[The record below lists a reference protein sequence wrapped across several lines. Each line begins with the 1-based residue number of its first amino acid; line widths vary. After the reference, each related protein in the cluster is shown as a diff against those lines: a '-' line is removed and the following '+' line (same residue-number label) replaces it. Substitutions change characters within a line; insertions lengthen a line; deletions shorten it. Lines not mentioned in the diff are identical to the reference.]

1 MRITDVRGYLL
12 SSPMPEPIRLS
23 YYGGERTIF
32 KRDAALVCVRT
43 DQGMTGYGPTPTSER
58 AVDQI
63 NGVIREALIGEDP
76 CRIEALR
83 EKVLTSGEAAAAF
96 GGVEVALYDVWGK
109 MEGCPVHEV
118 LGGKVRDRIR
128 LYGSAGMY
136 QPPEEYAAE
145 AAEVA
150 ALGFS
155 AYKMRPALGPER
167 DLETVRLT
175 REAVGPEMDIMLD
188 AHTWWRMGDRSY
200 PPERIER
207 LAREMAGYGL
217 AWLEE
222 PLPPEDRAAYIRLRE
237 ANIVPIAAGEHEAS
251 LDGFMEIIRDGTV
264 DIAQADVSHQGGYA
278 SVASVIRACAEY
290 GREFAFHNWGTLLD
304 ALAAAH
310 LGVCFPE
317 EVCTYLEYPCFSH
330 RGQEIMYPYPL
341 ADEILKEPLPIE
353 NGDLLIPDGPGL
365 GIEVD
370 ESAIERYP
378 YIPGP
383 WTVFRLISPAEEWGV
398 SSDHS
403 EMWERR

>member
-83 EKVLTSGEAAAAF
+83 EKVLREASGEAAAAF

-109 MEGCPVHEV
+109 MEGCPVYEV

-145 AAEVA
+145 AEEVA

-200 PPERIER
+200 PPERIE
-207 LAREMAGYGL
+207 
-217 AWLEE
+217 
-222 PLPPEDRAAYIRLRE
+222 
-237 ANIVPIAAGEHEAS
+237 
-251 LDGFMEIIRDGTV
+251 
-264 DIAQADVSHQGGYA
+264 
-278 SVASVIRACAEY
+278 
-290 GREFAFHNWGTLLD
+290 
-304 ALAAAH
+304 
-310 LGVCFPE
+310 
-317 EVCTYLEYPCFSH
+317 
-330 RGQEIMYPYPL
+330 
-341 ADEILKEPLPIE
+341 
-353 NGDLLIPDGPGL
+353 
-365 GIEVD
+365 
-370 ESAIERYP
+370 
-378 YIPGP
+378 
-383 WTVFRLISPAEEWGV
+383 
-398 SSDHS
+398 
-403 EMWERR
+403 